1 MKNGKVVN
9 SLLSRK
15 LAVVVAAGALTIVIA
30 TAGLARS
37 PRAPKAAADGAS
49 KDVMGM
55 AFDGHSVSNL
65 DDSIKYWE
73 VLGYTLTNK
82 PEWKLDKEANKLDGT
97 PGAERRTAIMSGPSS
112 VSHVPFDLYLTE
124 YRGIKRQDF
133 SSLGS
138 NALGGGHIDLTVMD
152 DCNIVMNKFKEMG
165 MLKVPQMFSA
175 PPRPDGKRS
184 FVFLD
189 DPSGWLVELFAK
201 PLPVPGAPP
210 EAQKVSNSTA
220 TMQNIDRLGIQA
232 GFNHIGLNIIDMPKE
247 LSFYQGVLGGD
258 YPAFTPAAAP
268 APPPPAPP
276 AGAAAGGP
284 GGGRAA
290 PRMNMENGWFTQANT
305 DGQDGHLRVELLGSA
320 QNGQPP
326 DQQISDINVN
336 YIGFQVTDIDAVY
349 AAAKADGA
357 KTVSEGDI
365 VKMKDGRAVMLKDP
379 DVGDFVELWQ
389 AK

>member
-1 MKNGKVVN
+1 MKKQKFPN
-9 SLLSRK
+9 SLFSRN
-15 LAVVVAAGALTIVIA
+15 LGVIVAAGALTVAIA

-55 AFDGHSVSNL
+55 AFDGHSVANL

-97 PGAERRTAIMSGPSS
+97 PDAERRTAIMRGPSS
-112 VSHVPFDLYLTE
+112 VSHVPFNLILTE
-124 YRGIKRQDF
+124 YRGVKRQDF

-138 NALGGGHIDLTVMD
+138 NALGNGHIDLTVMD
-152 DCNIVMNKFKEMG
+152 DCNIVMAKFKDMG

-201 PLPVPGAPP
+201 PLPVAGAPP
-210 EAQKVSNSTA
+210 EAPKVSNSAA
-220 TMQNIDRLGIQA
+220 TMQNIDRLGIGA
-232 GFNHIGLNIIDMPKE
+232 GFNHIGINIIDMPKE

-258 YPAFTPAAAP
+258 YPAFTPAPPAAP
-268 APPPPAPP
+268 
-276 AGAAAGGP
+276 
-284 GGGRAA
+284 GGR
-290 PRMNMENGWFTQANT
+290 PRMNMENGWFTQATT
-305 DGQDGHLRVELLGSA
+305 DGQDGHLRVELLGSP
-320 QNGQPP
+320 QGDQPLP
-326 DQQISDINVN
+326 DEHISDINVN
-336 YIGFQVTDIDAVY
+336 YIGFQVTNIDAVY
-349 AAAKADGA
+349 AAATADGA
-357 KTVSEGDI
+357 KTVSEGGI
-365 VKMKDGRAVMLKDP
+365 QKVKDGRAVMLKDP
-379 DVGDFVELWQ
+379 DIGAFVELWQ

>member
-1 MKNGKVVN
+1 MKKQKVLN
-9 SLLSRK
+9 SLFSRK
-15 LAVVVAAGALTIVIA
+15 LGIIVAAGALTFAIA

-37 PRAPKAAADGAS
+37 PRAPKAAADDGAS
-49 KDVMGM
+49 KNVLGM
-55 AFDGHSVSNL
+55 AFDGHSVANL

-82 PEWKLDKEANKLDGT
+82 PEWKLDKVANKLEGT
-97 PGAERRTAIMSGPSS
+97 PGAERRTAILSGPSS
-112 VSHVPFDLYLTE
+112 VSHVPFNLILTE

-133 SSLGS
+133 SGLGS

-152 DCNIVMNKFKEMG
+152 DCNLVMAKFKDMG

-210 EAQKVSNSTA
+210 EAPKVSNSTA

-232 GFNHIGLNIIDMPKE
+232 GFNHIGLNVIDMPKA

-258 YPAFTPAAAP
+258 YPAYTPA
-268 APPPPAPP
+268 PPPAPP

-290 PRMNMENGWFTQANT
+290 PRMNMENGWFTQATT
-305 DGQDGHLRVELLGSA
+305 DGHDGHLRVELLGSP

-336 YIGFQVTDIDAVY
+336 YVGFQVTDIDAVY

-357 KTVSEGDI
+357 KTVSEGGI
-365 VKMKDGRAVMLKDP
+365 VKVKDGRAVMLKDP
-379 DVGDFVELWQ
+379 DVGGFVELWQ

>member
-1 MKNGKVVN
+1 MKNGKVLN

-15 LAVVVAAGALTIVIA
+15 LAVVVAAGALTIAIA

-37 PRAPKAAADGAS
+37 PRAPKAANDGAS

-55 AFDGHSVSNL
+55 AFDGHSVANL

-73 VLGYTLTNK
+73 VFGYTLTNK

-133 SSLGS
+133 STLGS
-138 NALGGGHIDLTVMD
+138 NALGNGHIDLTVMD

-220 TMQNIDRLGIQA
+220 TMQNIDRFGIGP
-232 GFNHIGLNIIDMPKE
+232 GFNHIGLNVIDLPKA

-258 YPAFTPAAAP
+258 YPAFTPAPPAAP
-268 APPPPAPP
+268 
-276 AGAAAGGP
+276 
-284 GGGRAA
+284 GGR
-290 PRMNMENGWFTQANT
+290 PRMNMENGWFKQATT
-305 DGQDGHLRVELLGSA
+305 DGADGHLRVELLGSPR
-320 QNGQPP
+320 GDQPLP
-326 DQQISDINVN
+326 DEHISDINVN

-357 KTVSEGDI
+357 KTVSEGGI
-365 VKMKDGRAVMLKDP
+365 VKTKNGRAVMLKDP

-389 AK
+389 PK

>member
-1 MKNGKVVN
+1 MTKRKDVN
-9 SLLSRK
+9 SAFSRK
-15 LAVVVAAGALTIVIA
+15 LGIIAAAGALTIAVA

-55 AFDGHSVSNL
+55 AFDGHSVANL

-112 VSHVPFDLYLTE
+112 VSHVPFNLILTE

-133 SSLGS
+133 SGLGS
-138 NALGGGHIDLTVMD
+138 NALGNGHIDLTVMD
-152 DCNIVMNKFKEMG
+152 DCNIVMNKFKDLG

-210 EAQKVSNSTA
+210 EAPKVSNSTA
-220 TMQNIDRLGIQA
+220 TMQNIDRLGIGA
-232 GFNHIGLNIIDMPKE
+232 GFNHIGINVIDMPKA

-258 YPAFTPAAAP
+258 YPAFTPV
-268 APPPPAPP
+268 PPPAP
-276 AGAAAGGP
+276 GAAP
-284 GGGRAA
+284 GGR
-290 PRMNMENGWFTQANT
+290 PRMNMENGWFTQATTN
-305 DGQDGHLRVELLGSA
+305 GADGHLRVELLGTPG
-320 QNGQPP
+320 GQAP
-326 DQQISDINVN
+326 DENISDINVN

-357 KTVSEGDI
+357 KTVSEGGI
-365 VKMKDGRAVMLKDP
+365 QKVKDGRAVMLKDP
-379 DVGDFVELWQ
+379 DVGAFVELWQ
-389 AK
+389 PK

>member
-1 MKNGKVVN
+1 
-9 SLLSRK
+9 
-15 LAVVVAAGALTIVIA
+15 
-30 TAGLARS
+30 
-37 PRAPKAAADGAS
+37 
-49 KDVMGM
+49 
-55 AFDGHSVSNL
+55 
-65 DDSIKYWE
+65 
-73 VLGYTLTNK
+73 
-82 PEWKLDKEANKLDGT
+82 
-97 PGAERRTAIMSGPSS
+97 
-112 VSHVPFDLYLTE
+112 VPFVLYLTE

-133 SSLGS
+133 SGLGP
-138 NALGGGHIDLTVMD
+138 NALGNGHIDLTVMD
-152 DCNIVMNKFKEMG
+152 DCNIVMAKFKDMG

-210 EAQKVSNSTA
+210 EAPKVSNSTA
-220 TMQNIDRLGIQA
+220 TMQNIDRLGIGA

-258 YPAFTPAAAP
+258 YPAFTPAPPAAP
-268 APPPPAPP
+268 
-276 AGAAAGGP
+276 
-284 GGGRAA
+284 GGR
-290 PRMNMENGWFTQANT
+290 PRMNMENGWFTQATTN
-305 DGQDGHLRVELLGSA
+305 GQDGHLRVELLGSP
-320 QNGQPP
+320 QGDQPLP
-326 DQQISDINVN
+326 DEHISDINVN

-357 KTVSEGDI
+357 KTVSEGGI
-365 VKMKDGRAVMLKDP
+365 QKVKDGRAVMLKDP

>member
-1 MKNGKVVN
+1 MKKQKFPN
-9 SLLSRK
+9 SLFSRS
-15 LAVVVAAGALTIVIA
+15 LGVIVAAGALTVAIA

-55 AFDGHSVSNL
+55 AFDGHSVANL

-112 VSHVPFDLYLTE
+112 VSHVPFNLILTE
-124 YRGIKRQDF
+124 YRGVKRQDF
-133 SSLGS
+133 SGLGS
-138 NALGGGHIDLTVMD
+138 NALGNGHIDLTVMD
-152 DCNIVMNKFKEMG
+152 DCNIVMAKFKDMG

-201 PLPVPGAPP
+201 PLPVAGAPP
-210 EAQKVSNSTA
+210 EAPKVSNSTA
-220 TMQNIDRLGIQA
+220 TMQNIDRLGIGA
-232 GFNHIGLNIIDMPKE
+232 GFNHIGINIIDMPKE

-258 YPAFTPAAAP
+258 YPAFTPAPPAAP
-268 APPPPAPP
+268 
-276 AGAAAGGP
+276 
-284 GGGRAA
+284 GGR
-290 PRMNMENGWFTQANT
+290 PRMNMENGWFTQATT
-305 DGQDGHLRVELLGSA
+305 DGQDGHLRVELLGSP
-320 QNGQPP
+320 QGDQPLP
-326 DQQISDINVN
+326 DEHISDINVN
-336 YIGFQVTDIDAVY
+336 YIGFQVTNIDAVY
-349 AAAKADGA
+349 AAATADGA
-357 KTVSEGDI
+357 KTVSEDGI
-365 VKMKDGRAVMLKDP
+365 QKVKDGRAVMLKDP
-379 DVGDFVELWQ
+379 DIGAFVELWQ

>member
-1 MKNGKVVN
+1 MTKGKFVN
-9 SLLSRK
+9 SLFSRGVGI
-15 LAVVVAAGALTIVIA
+15 AIGAGALTIAMA
-30 TAGLARS
+30 TVGLARS

-49 KDVMGM
+49 SKVLGM
-55 AFDGHSVSNL
+55 AFDGHSVANL

-112 VSHVPFDLYLTE
+112 VSHVPFDLILTE

-133 SSLGS
+133 SGLGG
-138 NALGGGHIDLTVMD
+138 NALGNGHIDLTVMD
-152 DCNIVMNKFKEMG
+152 DCNIVMNKFKDMG

-201 PLPVPGAPP
+201 PLPAAGAPP
-210 EAQKVSNSTA
+210 ETPKVSNSSA
-220 TMQNIDRLGIQA
+220 TPQNIDRLGIGA
-232 GFNHIGLNIIDMPKE
+232 GFNHIGINIIDMPKE

-258 YPAFTPAAAP
+258 YPAFTPAPPAAP
-268 APPPPAPP
+268 
-276 AGAAAGGP
+276 
-284 GGGRAA
+284 GGR
-290 PRMNMENGWFTQANT
+290 PRMNMENGWFTQATT
-305 DGQDGHLRVELLGSA
+305 DGQDGHLRVELLGSP
-320 QNGQPP
+320 QGDQPLP
-326 DQQISDINVN
+326 DEHISDINVN

-357 KTVSEGDI
+357 KTVSEGGI
-365 VKMKDGRAVMLKDP
+365 IKTKDGRAVMLKDP
-379 DVGDFVELWQ
+379 DIGAFVELWQ
-389 AK
+389 PSK